1 MDFYI
6 LKEEIVKSLNL
17 TLGVVEKRQTLP
29 ILSNVLIEVD
39 ESSLKLTATDL
50 ESEIST
56 TSTISNF
63 NSGGKTTAPARKL
76 SDLCRLLPDMAE
88 IHFFLDGDNLKIES
102 GSGKYNLSTLPSD
115 DFPVFEFEDSQGQIN
130 ISSENLKTIIMKTSF
145 AMGNQDW
152 RHYLNGLF
160 ISIDD
165 KNITSVATDA
175 HRLALASSTLNE
187 ASMETT
193 DGIVPRKSIN
203 EIGKLVGDNSENV
216 LIKISQSSI
225 LVEAAGTKF
234 VSKLIEGKFPDYEQV
249 IPTGESSLLVID
261 RKNFSDSLSRVSVL
275 SSEKYK
281 GVRIIT
287 KKNSLNISAN
297 NPEKEQGEEVVACEY
312 SGEEIDI
319 AFNVNYLQ
327 EILSTIDSETIEIN
341 FFGSEKSCL
350 ITDPNSENLK
360 YPLKAYQLQP
370 SEDAVRNISLKD
382 NFTIESTNII
392 LIFQSRV

>member
-6 LKEEIVKSLNL
+6 TKEEVVKSLNL

-29 ILSNVLIEVD
+29 ILSNVLFEVD

-63 NSGGKTTAPARKL
+63 KSGGKITAPARKL
-76 SDLCRLLPDMAE
+76 SDLCRLMPDLAE
-88 IHFFLDGDNLKIES
+88 IHFFLDGDNLKIETE
-102 GSGKYNLSTLPSD
+102 SGKYNLSTLPSE
-115 DFPVFEFEDSQGQIN
+115 DFPVFETEDAQSQIN
-130 ISSENLKTIIMKTSF
+130 ISSQNLKNLITKTSF

-160 ISIDD
+160 MMIDD
-165 KNITSVATDA
+165 KVITTVATDA
-175 HRLALASSTLNE
+175 HRLAMATSSLNE
-187 ASMETT
+187 ASSESTS
-193 DGIVPRKSIN
+193 GIVPRKSIN
-203 EIGKLVGDNSENV
+203 EIGKLVGDESENV
-216 LIKISQSSI
+216 VIQLGQTSI
-225 LVEAAGTKF
+225 AANVSGTTF

-249 IPTGESSLLVID
+249 IPSGESSLLVVD
-261 RKNFSDSLSRVSVL
+261 RKNFSESLSRVSVL

-297 NPEKEQGEEVVACEY
+297 NPEKEQGEENLSCEY
-312 SGEEIDI
+312 QGEEIDI

-327 EILSTIDSETIEIN
+327 EILSTIDSEKIEIN

-360 YPLKAYQLQP
+360 YVVMPL
-370 SEDAVRNISLKD
+370 
-382 NFTIESTNII
+382 
-392 LIFQSRV
+392 LI

>member
-6 LKEEIVKSLNL
+6 TKEEVVKSLNQ

-29 ILSNVLIEVD
+29 ILSNVLFEVD

-56 TSTISNF
+56 TSIVSNF

-76 SDLCRLLPDMAE
+76 NDLCRLMPDLAE
-88 IHFFLDGDNLKIES
+88 IHFYLDGDNLKIETE
-102 GSGKYNLSTLPSD
+102 SGKYNLSTLPSE
-115 DFPVFEFEDSQGQIN
+115 DFPVFEIEETQSQIN
-130 ISSENLKTIIMKTSF
+130 ISSQNLKNLITKTSF

-152 RHYLNGLF
+152 RHYLNGLYMM
-160 ISIDD
+160 IDD
-165 KNITSVATDA
+165 KVITTVATDA
-175 HRLALASSTLNE
+175 HRLAMATSSLNE
-187 ASMETT
+187 ASSESTS
-193 DGIVPRKSIN
+193 GIVPRKSIN
-203 EIGKLVGDNSENV
+203 EIGKLVGDESENV
-216 LIKISQSSI
+216 VIQLGQTSI
-225 LVEAAGTKF
+225 AVNVSGTTF

-249 IPTGESSLLVID
+249 IPSGESSLLVVD
-261 RKNFSDSLSRVSVL
+261 RKNFSESLSRVSVL

-287 KKNSLNISAN
+287 KKDSLNISAN
-297 NPEKEQGEEVVACEY
+297 NPEKEQGEENLSCEY
-312 SGEEIDI
+312 QGEEIDI

-327 EILSTIDSETIEIN
+327 EILSTIDSEKIEIN

-360 YPLKAYQLQP
+360 YVVMPL
-370 SEDAVRNISLKD
+370 
-382 NFTIESTNII
+382 
-392 LIFQSRV
+392 LI

>member
-6 LKEEIVKSLNL
+6 TKEEVVKSINL

-29 ILSNVLIEVD
+29 ILSNVLFEVD

-63 NSGGKTTAPARKL
+63 KSGGKITAPARKL
-76 SDLCRLLPDMAE
+76 SDLCRLMPDLAE
-88 IHFFLDGDNLKIES
+88 IHFYLDGDNLKIETE
-102 GSGKYNLSTLPSD
+102 SGKYNLSTLPSE
-115 DFPVFEFEDSQGQIN
+115 DFPVFETEDTQSQIN
-130 ISSENLKTIIMKTSF
+130 ISSQNLKNLITKTSF

-152 RHYLNGLF
+152 RHYLNGLYMM
-160 ISIDD
+160 IDD
-165 KNITSVATDA
+165 KVITTVATDA
-175 HRLALASSTLNE
+175 HRLAMATSSLNE
-187 ASMETT
+187 ASSESTS
-193 DGIVPRKSIN
+193 GIVPRKSIN
-203 EIGKLVGDNSENV
+203 EIGKLVGDESENV
-216 LIKISQSSI
+216 VIQLGQTSI
-225 LVEAAGTKF
+225 AANVSGTTF

-249 IPTGESSLLVID
+249 IPSGESSLLVVD
-261 RKNFSDSLSRVSVL
+261 RKNFSESLSRVSVL

-287 KKNSLNISAN
+287 KKDSLNISAN
-297 NPEKEQGEEVVACEY
+297 NPEKEQGEENLSCEY
-312 SGEEIDI
+312 QGEEIDI

-327 EILSTIDSETIEIN
+327 EILSTIDSDKIEIN

-360 YPLKAYQLQP
+360 YVVMPL
-370 SEDAVRNISLKD
+370 
-382 NFTIESTNII
+382 
-392 LIFQSRV
+392 LI

>member
-6 LKEEIVKSLNL
+6 TKEEVVKSINL

-29 ILSNVLIEVD
+29 ILSNVLFEVD

-63 NSGGKTTAPARKL
+63 KSGGKITAPARKL
-76 SDLCRLLPDMAE
+76 SDLCRLMPDLAE
-88 IHFFLDGDNLKIES
+88 IHFYLDGDNLKIETE
-102 GSGKYNLSTLPSD
+102 SGKYNLSTLPSE
-115 DFPVFEFEDSQGQIN
+115 DFPVFETEDTQSQIN
-130 ISSENLKTIIMKTSF
+130 ISSQNLKNLITKTSF

-152 RHYLNGLF
+152 RHYLNGLYMM
-160 ISIDD
+160 IDD
-165 KNITSVATDA
+165 KVITTVATDA
-175 HRLALASSTLNE
+175 HRLAMATSSLNE
-187 ASMETT
+187 ASSESTS
-193 DGIVPRKSIN
+193 GIVPRKSIN
-203 EIGKLVGDNSENV
+203 EIGKLVGDESENV
-216 LIKISQSSI
+216 VIQLGQTSI
-225 LVEAAGTKF
+225 AANVSGTTF

-249 IPTGESSLLVID
+249 IPSGESSLLVVD
-261 RKNFSDSLSRVSVL
+261 RKNFSESLSRVSVL

-287 KKNSLNISAN
+287 KKDSLNISAN
-297 NPEKEQGEEVVACEY
+297 NPEKEQGEENLSCEY
-312 SGEEIDI
+312 QGEEIDI

-327 EILSTIDSETIEIN
+327 EILSTIDSEKIQIN

-360 YPLKAYQLQP
+360 YVVMPL
-370 SEDAVRNISLKD
+370 
-382 NFTIESTNII
+382 
-392 LIFQSRV
+392 LI

>member
-6 LKEEIVKSLNL
+6 TKEEVVKSLNL

-29 ILSNVLIEVD
+29 ILSNVLFEVD

-63 NSGGKTTAPARKL
+63 KSGGKTTAPARKL
-76 SDLCRLLPDMAE
+76 SDLCRLMPDLAE
-88 IHFFLDGDNLKIES
+88 IHFFLDGDNLKIETES
-102 GSGKYNLSTLPSD
+102 GRYNLSTLPSE
-115 DFPVFEFEDSQGQIN
+115 DFPVFETEDAQSQIN
-130 ISSENLKTIIMKTSF
+130 ISSQNLKNLITKTSF

-152 RHYLNGLF
+152 RHYLNGLYMM
-160 ISIDD
+160 IDD
-165 KNITSVATDA
+165 KVITTVATDA
-175 HRLALASSTLNE
+175 HRLAMATSSLNE
-187 ASMETT
+187 ASSESTS
-193 DGIVPRKSIN
+193 GIVPRKSIN
-203 EIGKLVGDNSENV
+203 EIGKLVGDESENV
-216 LIKISQSSI
+216 VIQLGQTSI
-225 LVEAAGTKF
+225 AANVSGTTF

-249 IPTGESSLLVID
+249 IPSGESSLLVVD
-261 RKNFSDSLSRVSVL
+261 RKNFSESLSRVSVL

-287 KKNSLNISAN
+287 KEDSLNISAN
-297 NPEKEQGEEVVACEY
+297 NPEKEQGEENLSCEY
-312 SGEEIDI
+312 QGEEIDI

-327 EILSTIDSETIEIN
+327 EILSTIDSEKIEIN

-360 YPLKAYQLQP
+360 YVVMPL
-370 SEDAVRNISLKD
+370 
-382 NFTIESTNII
+382 
-392 LIFQSRV
+392 LI

>member
-6 LKEEIVKSLNL
+6 TKEEVVKSINL

-29 ILSNVLIEVD
+29 ILSNVLFEVD

-63 NSGGKTTAPARKL
+63 KSGGKITAPARKL
-76 SDLCRLLPDMAE
+76 SDLCRLMPDLAE
-88 IHFFLDGDNLKIES
+88 IHFYLDGDNLKIETE
-102 GSGKYNLSTLPSD
+102 SGKYNLSTLPSE
-115 DFPVFEFEDSQGQIN
+115 DFPVFETEDAQSQIN
-130 ISSENLKTIIMKTSF
+130 ISSQNLKNLITKTSF

-152 RHYLNGLF
+152 RHYLNGLY
-160 ISIDD
+160 IMIDD
-165 KNITSVATDA
+165 KVITTVATDA
-175 HRLALASSTLNE
+175 HRLAMATSSLNE
-187 ASMETT
+187 ASSESTS
-193 DGIVPRKSIN
+193 GIVPRKSIN
-203 EIGKLVGDNSENV
+203 EIGKLVGDESENV
-216 LIKISQSSI
+216 VIQLGQTSI
-225 LVEAAGTKF
+225 AANVSGTTF

-249 IPTGESSLLVID
+249 IPSGESSLLVVD
-261 RKNFSDSLSRVSVL
+261 RKNFSESLSRVSVL

-287 KKNSLNISAN
+287 KEDSLNISAN
-297 NPEKEQGEEVVACEY
+297 NPEKEQGEENLSCEY
-312 SGEEIDI
+312 QGEEIDI

-327 EILSTIDSETIEIN
+327 EILSTIDSEKIEIN

-360 YPLKAYQLQP
+360 YVVMPL
-370 SEDAVRNISLKD
+370 
-382 NFTIESTNII
+382 
-392 LIFQSRV
+392 LI

>member
-6 LKEEIVKSLNL
+6 TKEEVVKSLNL

-29 ILSNVLIEVD
+29 ILSNVLLEVD

-63 NSGGKTTAPARKL
+63 KSGGKTTAPARKL
-76 SDLCRLLPDMAE
+76 SDLCRLMPDLAE
-88 IHFFLDGDNLKIES
+88 IHFFLDGDNLKIETE
-102 GSGKYNLSTLPSD
+102 SGKYNLSTLPSE
-115 DFPVFEFEDSQGQIN
+115 DFPVFETEDTQSQIN
-130 ISSENLKTIIMKTSF
+130 ISSQNLKNLITKTSF

-152 RHYLNGLF
+152 RHYLNGLYMM
-160 ISIDD
+160 IDD
-165 KNITSVATDA
+165 KVITTVATDA
-175 HRLALASSTLNE
+175 HRLAMATSSLNE
-187 ASMETT
+187 ASSESTS
-193 DGIVPRKSIN
+193 GIVPRKSIN
-203 EIGKLVGDNSENV
+203 EIGKLVGDESENV
-216 LIKISQSSI
+216 VIQLGQTSI
-225 LVEAAGTKF
+225 AANVSGTTF

-249 IPTGESSLLVID
+249 IPSGESSILVVD
-261 RKNFSDSLSRVSVL
+261 RKNFSESLSRVSVL

-297 NPEKEQGEEVVACEY
+297 NPEKEQGEENLPCEY
-312 SGEEIDI
+312 QGEEIDI

-327 EILSTIDSETIEIN
+327 EILSTIDSEKIEIN

-360 YPLKAYQLQP
+360 YVVMPL
-370 SEDAVRNISLKD
+370 
-382 NFTIESTNII
+382 
-392 LIFQSRV
+392 LI

>member
-6 LKEEIVKSLNL
+6 TKEEVVKSLNQ

-29 ILSNVLIEVD
+29 ILSNILLEVD

-56 TSTISNF
+56 TSTVSNYK
-63 NSGGKTTAPARKL
+63 SGGKTTAPARKL
-76 SDLCRLLPDMAE
+76 SDLCRLMPDLAE
-88 IHFFLDGDNLKIES
+88 IHFFLDGDNLKIETE
-102 GSGKYNLSTLPSD
+102 SGKYNLSTLPSE
-115 DFPVFEFEDSQGQIN
+115 DFPVFEIEDTQSQIN
-130 ISSENLKTIIMKTSF
+130 ISSQNLKNLITKTSF

-152 RHYLNGLF
+152 RHYLNGLYMM
-160 ISIDD
+160 IDD
-165 KNITSVATDA
+165 KVITTVATDA
-175 HRLALASSTLNE
+175 HRLAMATSSLNE
-187 ASMETT
+187 ALSESTS
-193 DGIVPRKSIN
+193 GIVPRKSIN
-203 EIGKLVGDNSENV
+203 EIGKLVGDESENV
-216 LIKISQSSI
+216 VIQLGQTSI
-225 LVEAAGTKF
+225 AANVSGTTF

-249 IPTGESSLLVID
+249 IPSGESSLLVVD
-261 RKNFSDSLSRVSVL
+261 RKNFSESLSRVSVL

-287 KKNSLNISAN
+287 KENSLNISAN
-297 NPEKEQGEEVVACEY
+297 NPEKEQGEENLPCEY
-312 SGEEIDI
+312 QGEEIDI

-360 YPLKAYQLQP
+360 YVVMPL
-370 SEDAVRNISLKD
+370 
-382 NFTIESTNII
+382 
-392 LIFQSRV
+392 LI

>member
-6 LKEEIVKSLNL
+6 TKEEVVKSINL

-29 ILSNVLIEVD
+29 ILSNVLFEVD

-63 NSGGKTTAPARKL
+63 KSGGKTTAPARKL
-76 SDLCRLLPDMAE
+76 SDLCRLMPDLAE
-88 IHFFLDGDNLKIES
+88 IHFFLDGDNLKIETE
-102 GSGKYNLSTLPSD
+102 SGKYNLSTLPSE
-115 DFPVFEFEDSQGQIN
+115 DFPVFETEDTQSQIN
-130 ISSENLKTIIMKTSF
+130 ISSQNLKNLITKTSF

-152 RHYLNGLF
+152 RHYLNGLYMM
-160 ISIDD
+160 IDD
-165 KNITSVATDA
+165 KVITTVATDA
-175 HRLALASSTLNE
+175 HRLAMATSSLNE
-187 ASMETT
+187 ASSESTS
-193 DGIVPRKSIN
+193 GIVPRKSIN
-203 EIGKLVGDNSENV
+203 EIGKLVGDESENV
-216 LIKISQSSI
+216 VIQLGQTSI
-225 LVEAAGTKF
+225 AANVSGTTF

-249 IPTGESSLLVID
+249 IPSGESSLLVVD
-261 RKNFSDSLSRVSVL
+261 RKNFSESLSRVSVL

-287 KKNSLNISAN
+287 KKDSLNISAN
-297 NPEKEQGEEVVACEY
+297 NPEKEQGEENLSCEY
-312 SGEEIDI
+312 QGEEIDI

-327 EILSTIDSETIEIN
+327 EILSTIDSEKIEIN

-360 YPLKAYQLQP
+360 YVVMPL
-370 SEDAVRNISLKD
+370 
-382 NFTIESTNII
+382 
-392 LIFQSRV
+392 LI